1 MSMFEF
7 DGISGVLD
15 EKVKNRFEKVFD
27 SGDEYV
33 FELKDNIDHEEE
45 GFDFNYTYAIRVIDV
60 YEITGDVEYKGLTS
74 IEVELVVTPESIC
87 DSLLDSILSTMGLV
101 DAEELDVYDIITYGG
116 ASVLMAKEL
125 VPNEL
130 ATDKVL
136 EAMNAI
142 EAIDTMKGFYL
153 DRPWNMIGTT
163 GWDTIEYALGER
175 ENLFSF

>member
-1 MSMFEF
+1 
-7 DGISGVLD
+7 
-15 EKVKNRFEKVFD
+15 
-27 SGDEYV
+27 
-33 FELKDNIDHEEE
+33 
-45 GFDFNYTYAIRVIDV
+45 
-60 YEITGDVEYKGLTS
+60 
-74 IEVELVVTPESIC
+74 
-87 DSLLDSILSTMGLV
+87 MGLV

-142 EAIDTMKGFYL
+142 EAIDTMRGLYL